1 MRESVQAEV
10 MMSFLVSEELSFRIP
25 VELRYDTCDPYAVR
39 LTFHLPG
46 DAPVTWAFGRELLVD
61 GVGRPCGEG
70 DVRVAPVDPDTL
82 GEVLIRL
89 QVGSDQAL
97 FRSSTAPLVA
107 FLDRTDKL
115 VPLGQEGAL
124 ADFDAHLD
132 DALDRILAEQGAG

>member
-1 MRESVQAEV
+1 MG
-10 MMSFLVSEELSFRIP
+10 
-25 VELRYDTCDPYAVR
+25 VR
-39 LTFHLPG
+39 Q
-46 DAPVTWAFGRELLVD
+46 ELLVD

-115 VPLGQEGAL
+115 VPLGQEGRSPTSTPTSMTRSTASSRSR
-124 ADFDAHLD
+124 APA
-132 DALDRILAEQGAG
+132 DALSRLGGPVA